1 LRVLSLEF
9 DLSKSA
15 GSIGGR
21 GPKAARNLDLP
32 LAEVVSGALG
42 VGIVSGASSIG
53 ASSIGASSVGVSSVG
68 VSSVGVSSVGV
79 LSVGV
84 SSVSVLSAGVLSVGV
99 LTVGVLSVSALNAGI
114 VSDTLDVEVASGVLD
129 VEVVAGALDVELV
142 SVSESKS
149 TTLNLNPGTNPNS
162 NMMFIKNAMTNV
174 KVNLVITCFR
184 NNPKFEI

>member
-1 LRVLSLEF
+1 LRALSLEF

-53 ASSIGASSVGVSSVG
+53 ASSIGASSVG

>member
-32 LAEVVSGALG
+32 LAEVVSSALG

-53 ASSIGASSVGVSSVG
+53 ASSIGASSVG

>member
-68 VSSVGVSSVGV
+68 VSSVGV

-84 SSVSVLSAGVLSVGV
+84 SSVDVLSAAVLSVAV
-99 LTVGVLSVSALNAGI
+99 LSVAVLSVSALNAGI

>member
-53 ASSIGASSVGVSSVG
+53 ASSIGASSVG